1 MDIMFLWDSRINNDN
16 DDGVMLSG
24 KYIIKCDMK
33 KGILSIKRNN
43 DYVHGFWGKNVQ
55 DCFAIVGDNGA
66 GKTVLVNYIMDNLS
80 TIKDHTESRNDF
92 LLICQNLG
100 TGKLYIYKTSRFANI
115 EIQVQSGIQF
125 EIVSGR
131 NIFLDRLEVV
141 YFHNTL
147 NMNDYSAYFRCK
159 YDFSIGKMISRHHR
173 TTYEMHYDDFNID
186 IINNY
191 FYNEDFRI
199 ISFLYDYAI
208 HNELNIE
215 FPVPRS
221 ISIHVV
227 DGYFNEE
234 YIMREAKEIRANS
247 DEEKLLDGEALE
259 FKLGLSNIVNVF
271 GPTWI
276 NYTIKNM
283 ILNCFKELCISTT
296 VPDNTKMNHRMF
308 FNACRFLNNTD
319 EISELDVYQCAYNLI
334 SSLRTAFSN
343 EKYLNIDCID
353 SVEEF
358 VGWLKT
364 NEEDIEKFEKKAFC
378 QLDIPTDKSTE
389 KFITGLVRL
398 YSKLN
403 FQFPF
408 YDFSFGVSS
417 GEYLFLSI
425 FSNLYSIVKGDSNG
439 IKVYDY
445 SKMEPKTN
453 SMLIILDEAD
463 LSMHPKWQRMYM
475 KWVTDFCEQL
485 FKDVF
490 IKIIVTTHSP
500 ILLSDFPANSV
511 LYLRRKNGRTIY
523 SKQEEKETFG
533 CNIHSLFLDSFF
545 LEEYGTMGA
554 FAEEKINGI
563 AEMLLKKNR
572 GEINFKETEKIIRYI
587 GEGIIKEKLERALNN
602 RQEKKSFKLTEAENT
617 VIHDMLYKL
626 KEQRDHLEQLIK
638 ELEEK
643 TNDKN

>member
-1 MDIMFLWDSRINNDN
+1 MDIIFLWDSRINYDN
-16 DDGVMLSG
+16 DEGIMLSG
-24 KYIIKCDMK
+24 KYIIKCDLE
-33 KGILSIKRNN
+33 KGSLSIKRNN
-43 DYVHGFWGKNVQ
+43 DYVYNFWGENVQ
-55 DCFAIVGDNGA
+55 DCFAVVGDNGA
-66 GKTVLVNYIMDNLS
+66 GKTMLVNYIMENIS
-80 TIKDHTESRNDF
+80 TIKDFTTCQNDF
-92 LLICQNLG
+92 LLIFENLS
-100 TGKLYIYKTSRFANI
+100 TRKLYIYETNRFSKLKIHA
-115 EIQVQSGIQF
+115 QSELQY
-125 EIVSGR
+125 EVVNDR
-131 NIFLDRLEVV
+131 NSLDGYEVV

-147 NMNDYSAYFRCK
+147 TMKDYSVYSRCK

-191 FYNEDFRI
+191 FNNEDFRI

-208 HNELNIE
+208 QNELNIE
-215 FPVPRS
+215 FPVPRG
-221 ISIHVV
+221 ISIHIA
-227 DGYFNEE
+227 DGHSNEE
-234 YIMREAKEIRANS
+234 YTMSETKEICVNS
-247 DEEKLLDGEALE
+247 DEEQLFDEEALE
-259 FKLGLSNIVNVF
+259 FRFGLNNIVNVF
-271 GPTWI
+271 GKTWI
-276 NYTIKNM
+276 NYTIKNLM
-283 ILNCFKELCISTT
+283 LNCFKELCIPST
-296 VPDNTKMNHRMF
+296 VPDNTRMNYRMF
-308 FNACRFLNNTD
+308 FKACRFLNNTD
-319 EISELDVYQCAYNLI
+319 EISRLDVYRCAYKAI

-358 VGWLKT
+358 VGWLET
-364 NEEDIEKFEKKAFC
+364 NEEDIENFQNKALC
-378 QLDIPTDKSTE
+378 QLNITLDKSTE
-389 KFITGLVRL
+389 KFITELIRL

-425 FSNLYSIVKGDSNG
+425 FSNLYSTIKRDSNV
-439 IKVYDY
+439 INVYDY
-445 SKMEPKTN
+445 SKMEAKTN

-475 KWVTDFCEQL
+475 KWVTNFCEQL

-511 LYLRRKNGRTIY
+511 LYLRRKNGLTIY
-523 SKQEEKETFG
+523 SQQEEDTFG
-533 CNIHSLFLDSFF
+533 CNIHSLFLNSFF

-563 AEMLLKKNR
+563 AKMLLKENR

-587 GEGIIKEKLERALNN
+587 GEGIIKEKLERALNDHQ
-602 RQEKKSFKLTEAENT
+602 RKKSFKLTEAENT

-626 KEQRDHLEQLIK
+626 KEQRDHLEELIK